1 MSSSSAS
8 NRLAAVSGQLSA
20 SNPKGLLA
28 GDVAII
34 TGVSPSPS
42 LSRGDERAGES

>member
-34 TGVSPSPS
+34 TGVSTPPTTTLRDS
-42 LSRGDERAGES
+42 LESDS